1 MGIQAPPSMRHDCDI
16 LSPHFQFSGQLETVG
31 PAGNFINDPAR
42 TSLSLHDARMA
53 PFTPGSPMKGIIRP
67 HLVIMKSQI
76 TLLYLGSEEARASIS
91 LFARRE
97 QMMFYTPICVCRGH
111 IPMPAEGR
119 IGDFLNVVPG
129 ELLPILDA
137 HIFPFIELP
146 ASFPKQPEMI
156 LLGRSHLTLYHPA

>member
-1 MGIQAPPSMRHDCDI
+1 MGIQAPPSNRYDCDI

-42 TSLSLHDARMA
+42 TSFSLHNARMA

-67 HLVIMKSQI
+67 HVVIMKSQI
-76 TLLYLGSEEARASIS
+76 VFLYLASEEARASIG

-97 QMMFYTPICVCRGH
+97 QMMFYTPIGVCRGQM
-111 IPMPAEGR
+111 PMQAEAR
-119 IGDFLNVVPG
+119 ISDFLNVLPG

-137 HIFPFIELP
+137 HVFPFIELP
-146 ASFPKQPEMI
+146 APFPTRSEMI

>member
-1 MGIQAPPSMRHDCDI
+1 MGIQAPPSQHCECNI

-31 PAGNFINDPAR
+31 PAGYYINDPAR
-42 TSLSLHDARMA
+42 TSFSLHDARMA

-67 HLVIMKSQI
+67 HIVIIKSEI
-76 TLLYLGSEEARASIS
+76 VFLYLASEEARTSVS

-97 QMMFYTPICVCRGH
+97 QMMFYTPIGVCRGH
-111 IPMPAEGR
+111 MPMPAEGR

-137 HIFPFIELP
+137 QIFPFIDLP
-146 ASFPKQPEMI
+146 APFPTQAEMI
-156 LLGRSHLTLYHPA
+156 LLGRSHLTLYHAA